1 MIDKCTAGKRIG
13 SLRKGLGYSQAKF
26 ADILGVSS
34 QAVSKWETGVSLP
47 DIDVLLN
54 MSWIC
59 KVPIN
64 EILED
69 SPASLAIGV
78 DKEYLSLNHL
88 LMCPVC
94 RKRMQLNYQN
104 ANHLYYE
111 CENAHRYHITDGVV
125 DFRVRE
131 IPGEEWSL
139 SYRNYSDYLQ
149 DHKKPEN
156 PNYQRGIQS
165 ADVIWKEIERLR
177 PRIVLDMACGVG
189 LGIKQQIRKINW
201 PVTIIMTDLSHRI
214 LKWNRKFYSTEWK
227 NPYVEMIYLACD
239 GSALPILDKSVDVVY
254 SYAGFDSMQAKMK
267 DGFREAFR
275 VLKNNGTAIYTKS
288 TVEDLT
294 GENSRRWMDL
304 LFSRLN
310 DSERVW
316 WKEFAADPEQWT
328 KFCEETGFTENTKT
342 RIYGEL
348 PAPETD
354 QFPFKHEFAQ
364 WMAEY
369 VYVSKK
375 P

>member
-26 ADILGVSS
+26 AEILGVSS

-275 VLKNNGTAIYTKS
+275 VLKNNGTAIYPQWKILREKIP
-288 TVEDLT
+288 ED
-294 GENSRRWMDL
+294 GW
-304 LFSRLN
+304 
-310 DSERVW
+310 
-316 WKEFAADPEQWT
+316 
-328 KFCEETGFTENTKT
+328 
-342 RIYGEL
+342 IYC
-348 PAPETD
+348 
-354 QFPFKHEFAQ
+354 FPG
-364 WMAEY
+364 
-369 VYVSKK
+369 
-375 P
+375 